1 MRRTSISLKADG
13 FNAFSHVVQPTD
25 PDRWFWFPDDEN
37 VWLLGERVGQVG
49 EVMQLMYHGNTLDM
63 EVSKTHHF
71 DPSHYEYLEDIA
83 KMNNLHE
90 APLLDLLHRRYS
102 PNDIYTFTADI
113 LISLNPYV
121 EEGAARGSE
130 GQRGEEGR
138 RDSDDRDHD

>member
-13 FNAFSHVVQPTD
+13 FNAFTQVVQPTD
-25 PDRWFWFPDDEN
+25 PDRWFWFPDEEN

-49 EVMQLMYHGNTLDM
+49 EIMQLMYHGNTLDM
-63 EVSKTHHF
+63 DVSKTHHF

-102 PNDIYTFTADI
+102 SNDIYTFTADI

-130 GQRGEEGR
+130 GQRGEKRQR
-138 RDSDDRDHD
+138 RQRPRLR